1 MPIAAWRRVNYTE
14 TFQPFT
20 EPRDLLRDL
29 SILLSVVFLGMP
41 ATHANDWFVEDAER
55 VVAIADVH
63 GAYEAMVETL
73 QKANVIDAELAWS
86 GGATN
91 LVVVG
96 DLLDRGPRSRD
107 AMDLLM
113 QLEAEAPQAGG
124 KVLVLIG
131 NHESMNLIGDLRYVS
146 KSEYAAFAGDESQEE
161 RDRWF
166 AAYTRRNNGTATPEE
181 LREKFEQR
189 FPAGFFALR
198 RALGP
203 DGRYGKW
210 LLEKSVIGVVNG
222 TAFVHGGLSPL
233 VAELGLD
240 GVNVDLKAGLVE
252 YVKAIA
258 VLTENEVLLP
268 TDSHYDTLPLLNS
281 YMPAFDESAEVLEAI
296 DTAKRLADSD
306 LFRGDGPLW
315 YRGNVGCGELIE
327 EHKLEAAL
335 EAIGA
340 TRVVVGHT
348 PTPNRKVLQRF
359 DGRLIEIDTGM
370 LNFYYKGSGN
380 ALVIEDDSITVLNQ
394 NSDSPTSPLEHPRMV
409 GIRPGPVSPEDL
421 QVLLE
426 NGEVISREEDPTGR
440 TIVRVSDG
448 KRTVGAIFM
457 KRKGRG
463 FYPGVAAYRLDRML
477 ELDMVPV
484 TAPRK
489 VGNTEG
495 SLQFLTE
502 RYSDEAR
509 RSASGRGGS
518 ANCPLKDQWEAMYV
532 FDVLIYNEGRSMQR
546 MLYDLSDWGLMLS
559 EHDRAFAS
567 RKGRPKHLKTIPLEV
582 TAGWREA
589 LSGLTDEALAEKLG
603 DVLDK
608 RRLKALAAR
617 RDELLAEAG
626 TP

>member
-113 QLEAEAPQAGG
+113 QLESEAPQAGG

-146 KSEYAAFAGDESQEE
+146 KSEYAAFAADETREE

-166 AAYTRRNNGTATPEE
+166 AAYTRRNDGTGTPEE

-203 DGRYGKW
+203 DGKYGKW

-258 VLTENEVLLP
+258 VLTEKEVLLP

-394 NSDSPTSPLEHPRMV
+394 DSDSPTSPLEHPRMV
-409 GIRPGPVSPEDL
+409 GIRPGPVLPEDL

-426 NGEVISREEDPTGR
+426 NGEIISREEDPTGR

-484 TAPRK
+484 TAPRR

-589 LSGLTDEALAEKLG
+589 LSALTDEALAEKLG